1 MIKMV
6 LATGNEHKAEEFEDL
21 FAGSKFKVFSAA
33 KFGGMPKVIENG
45 KTFQSNA
52 YLKAFALSKQLK
64 KKHWVIADDSGLE
77 VDYLDGAPG
86 IYSARYAGTKA
97 SDSDNLDKLLTNLD
111 GVSKSKRQARFRC
124 VLCLIDKDAGTY
136 YFEGTCEGSINLKP
150 KGKSGFGYDP
160 IFIPDGY
167 KTSFAELGE
176 SIKSQLSHRAKAV
189 ICCKQFFKKKF

>member
-6 LATGNEHKAEEFEDL
+6 LASGNEHKAEEFEDL
-21 FAGSKFKVFSAA
+21 FAGSKLKVLSAA

-64 KKHWVIADDSGLE
+64 KKHWVISDDSGLE

-86 IYSARYAGTKA
+86 IYSARYAGAKA
-97 SDSDNLDKLLTNLD
+97 SDSDNLDKLLADLD

-136 YFEGTCEGSINLKP
+136 YFEGVCEGSINLKP